1 MVTLLKKMAE
11 VFLDTSFAIAL
22 SATND
27 QSHTRAVDLANQ
39 LEKSGTRLV
48 TTQAR
53 LLEIGNALSKQ
64 RYRTAAIQLLESLVA
79 DPNVE
84 IIVLSNDLYEAAFTL
99 FRNRL
104 DKEWGL
110 IDCLSFVVMHERG
123 MMEALTADDHFT
135 QAGFRALLRI

>member
-1 MVTLLKKMAE
+1 MVTLLKKMSE

-22 SATND
+22 SATSD
-27 QSHTRAVDLANQ
+27 QNHARAIDLANQ

-48 TTQAR
+48 TMQAI

-64 RYRTAAIQLLESLVA
+64 RYRSAGIQLLESLVA

-84 IIVLSNDLYEAAFTL
+84 IISLSNDLYSTAFDL
-99 FRNRL
+99 FRHRL

-110 IDCLSFVVMHERG
+110 IDCLSFVVMQERG
-123 MMEALTADDHFT
+123 IVEALTADDHFN
-135 QAGFRALLRI
+135 QAGFQALLKA